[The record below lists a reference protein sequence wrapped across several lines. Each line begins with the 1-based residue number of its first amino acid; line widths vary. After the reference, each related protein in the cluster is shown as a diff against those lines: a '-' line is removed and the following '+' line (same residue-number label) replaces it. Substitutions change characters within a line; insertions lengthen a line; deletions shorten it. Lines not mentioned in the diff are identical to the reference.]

1 MNRIIATD
9 ADWDLFETKYN
20 IQRNDMAEVPNVYR
34 SINKLFVK
42 KDDLDLYNELRN
54 MKDETASKLLY
65 VLTCNSAKEKMWKQ
79 LVILGKHNKQQ

>member
-1 MNRIIATD
+1 MSLIIATD
-9 ADWDLFETKYN
+9 VDWIFFETKYN
-20 IQRNDMAEVPNVYR
+20 IQRNDMVEVPNVYR

-42 KDDLDLYNELRN
+42 KVDLDLYNELRN

-65 VLTCNSAKEKMWKQ
+65 ILTYNSANEKMWKH